1 MAHKKPKDIPGVY
14 QSKVVPTEYDVSRN
28 GLTYVLNDDRGRTF
42 TGRTF
47 TSALR
52 RAERA
57 QDPNDPI
64 HHEPYPHPSDTPLP

>member
-1 MAHKKPKDIPGVY
+1 MARKQPQKIPGVY
-14 QSKVVPTEYDVSRN
+14 HSTVVPTEYDVSRD
-28 GLTYVLNDDRGRTF
+28 GLKYVLNDDRGRIF
-42 TGRTF
+42 TGLTF
-47 TSALR
+47 KSALR